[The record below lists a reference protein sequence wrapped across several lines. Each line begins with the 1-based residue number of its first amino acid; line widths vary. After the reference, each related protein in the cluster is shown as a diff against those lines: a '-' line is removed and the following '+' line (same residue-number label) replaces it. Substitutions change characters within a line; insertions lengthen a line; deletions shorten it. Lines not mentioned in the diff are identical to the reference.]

1 MTIINNLG
9 CFMKIDAVFEGGGVK
24 GMAFVGSICC
34 LEEKNYS
41 FERFAGTSAGSVI
54 AALLAVG
61 YTGKEIKN
69 IMLNT
74 DFRRF
79 INNKKSIKVY
89 KLYGLLKNKGIHTN
103 DYIEQWLRELLSKK
117 GKLKF
122 KDVSVKGESK
132 LKIIAS
138 DITRHEMLILP
149 DDLKNYGLDP
159 MEFDIAKA
167 VRMSTSI
174 PFYFEPYKLYY
185 KDGVSFIVDGG
196 LLSNYPIWIFDIKGV
211 PRWPTLGFNLIGEG
225 QSLTSQGKN
234 DIFSYSLDIVS
245 TMLNRKEDIY
255 IREKDRVR
263 TIYIPTLG
271 VKTTDFDISKETSL
285 KLFNEGYSSTENFLT
300 KWSFSAYVRN
310 HRMI

>member
-74 DFRRF
+74 NFRRF
-79 INNKKSIKVY
+79 INNKKSIKVC

>member
-1 MTIINNLG
+1 
-9 CFMKIDAVFEGGGVK
+9 MKIDAVFEGGGVK
-24 GMAFVGSICC
+24 GMAFVGSVCC

-41 FERFAGTSAGSVI
+41 FERFAGTSAGSII
-54 AALLAVG
+54 AALLAAG
-61 YTGKEIKN
+61 YTGKEIKS
-69 IMLNT
+69 IMFST
-74 DFRRF
+74 DFNLF
-79 INNKKSIKVY
+79 ISKKSSLKVC
-89 KLYGLLKNKGIHTN
+89 KLYGLLKNKGIHPN
-103 DYIEQWLRELLSKK
+103 DYMEQWLRELLSKK
-117 GKLKF
+117 GKVKF
-122 KDVSVKGESK
+122 KDVSVNGESK

-149 DDLKNYGLDP
+149 EDLKNYGLDP

-211 PRWPTLGFNLIGEG
+211 PRWPTLGFNLVGEG

-255 IREKDRVR
+255 IREKDKVR
-263 TIYIPTLG
+263 TINIPTLG
-271 VKTTDFDISKETSL
+271 VKTTDFHMDKATKE
-285 KLFNEGYSSTENFLT
+285 KLFKEGYSSTEDFLT
-300 KWSFSAYVRN
+300 KWNFNDYVR
-310 HRMI
+310 RYRII

>member
-1 MTIINNLG
+1 
-9 CFMKIDAVFEGGGVK
+9 MKIDAVFEGGGVK

-196 LLSNYPIWIFDIKGV
+196 LLSNYPIWIFDIKGI

-300 KWSFSAYVRN
+300 NWSFSAYVRN

>member
-1 MTIINNLG
+1 
-9 CFMKIDAVFEGGGVK
+9 MKIDAVFEGGGVK
-24 GMAFVGSICC
+24 GMAFVGSVCC

-41 FERFAGTSAGSVI
+41 FERFAGTSAGSII
-54 AALLAVG
+54 AALLAAG
-61 YTGKEIKN
+61 YTGKEIKS
-69 IMLNT
+69 IMFST
-74 DFRRF
+74 DFNLF
-79 INNKKSIKVY
+79 ISKKSSLKVR
-89 KLYGLLKNKGIHTN
+89 KLYGLLKNKGIHPN
-103 DYIEQWLRELLSKK
+103 DYMEQWLRELLSKK
-117 GKLKF
+117 GKVKF
-122 KDVSVKGESK
+122 KDVSVNGESK

-149 DDLKNYGLDP
+149 EDLKNYGLDP

-211 PRWPTLGFNLIGEG
+211 PRWPTLGFNLVGEG

-255 IREKDRVR
+255 IREKDKVR
-263 TIYIPTLG
+263 TINIPTLG
-271 VKTTDFDISKETSL
+271 VKTTDFHMDKATKE
-285 KLFNEGYSSTENFLT
+285 KLFKEGYSSTEDFLT
-300 KWSFSAYVRN
+300 KWNFNDYVR
-310 HRMI
+310 RYRII